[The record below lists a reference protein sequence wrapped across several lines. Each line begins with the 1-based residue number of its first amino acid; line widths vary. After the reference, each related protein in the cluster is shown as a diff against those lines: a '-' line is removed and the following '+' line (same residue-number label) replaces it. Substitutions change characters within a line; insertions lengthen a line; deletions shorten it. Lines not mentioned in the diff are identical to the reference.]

1 MRNLIQYPITL
12 QEKLDALDW
21 AIAAAEREEGES
33 VGSTLSLSL
42 REARRDLELT
52 GTRMPADQPQIAT

>member
-1 MRNLIQYPITL
+1 MRNLIQYPVTL